1 MMKNYVNNHFNAV
14 FDDYY
19 KMATPRYISIIKVS
33 MASVDAP
40 TNTESDKLQEV
51 KDLLKSGKNFGDIA
65 KSYSDDN
72 DTKNA
77 KGSLGIVDT
86 TSSLSDTY
94 GSDVAS
100 TALTLTAGQTS
111 EAIKG
116 TNGYYFLYCSSTDKE
131 KIKKELKNV
140 DANSPLIT
148 YDNYMIYEAFKT
160 YKITYQDKATK
171 EAIKKVIDENL
182 KNRAEEVPVKKT
194 KKPINKKAIVG
205 LVLAIVLAAGCIG
218 GYYYVKNTKEA
229 DYVSKVTDG
238 SKDLIT
244 GDTTVSKQGYYEY
257 LMDGSGASEIVS
269 QALTKIAD
277 KELTTKA
284 DKASIK
290 TETKALEDQYKNYM
304 GSVKDYAKSVGYSSE
319 ETFRKATL
327 TPNAKQNALVKKY
340 LTSKFTTAIDKYKVT
355 GLENCTY

>member
-1 MMKNYVNNHFNAV
+1 MNVKRLTCLTITGMMLLSGCSAGKTVNNKSVVASLDGDNIYADSIYSSISSTSSGRTQLFNYTLDQLLHSKYPATKAMEENADNMVDSIKESYKSQYSESEYEKQLEKDLKSSGYSSIADYRKKVVYSLQYAEMMKNYVKKHFNAV

-148 YDNYMIYEAFKT
+148 YDNYMVYEAFKT

-182 KNRAEEVPVKKT
+182 KNRAEE
-194 KKPINKKAIVG
+194 
-205 LVLAIVLAAGCIG
+205 
-218 GYYYVKNTKEA
+218 
-229 DYVSKVTDG
+229 
-238 SKDLIT
+238 
-244 GDTTVSKQGYYEY
+244 
-257 LMDGSGASEIVS
+257 
-269 QALTKIAD
+269 
-277 KELTTKA
+277 
-284 DKASIK
+284 
-290 TETKALEDQYKNYM
+290 
-304 GSVKDYAKSVGYSSE
+304 
-319 ETFRKATL
+319 RK
-327 TPNAKQNALVKKY
+327 
-340 LTSKFTTAIDKYKVT
+340 
-355 GLENCTY
+355 